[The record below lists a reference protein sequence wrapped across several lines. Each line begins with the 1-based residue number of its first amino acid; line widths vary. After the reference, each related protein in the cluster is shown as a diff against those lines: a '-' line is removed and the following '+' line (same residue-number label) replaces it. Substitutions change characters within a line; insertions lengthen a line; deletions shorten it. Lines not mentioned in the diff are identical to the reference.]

1 MIKEED
7 FMNQVKIGKTLKE
20 LRKAKGLTQEELAQK
35 FYVTDRSVSRWET
48 GSNLPDI
55 SVLIE
60 LADFYDVDIREIID
74 GEIKN
79 IKMDED
85 LKDTLMK
92 VADYESED
100 RKKFLK
106 RVSYLF
112 LAGIAGCLIY
122 PIFDTLG
129 LSGPLYEFIEGAGLG
144 VGCGMCI
151 IGFLLASGKLDQFRE
166 FKKRLFKKQ

>member
-1 MIKEED
+1 M
-7 FMNQVKIGKTLKE
+7 KE

-92 VADYESED
+92 VTDYESED
-100 RKKFLK
+100 RKKFIK

-122 PIFDTLG
+122 QYLIH
-129 LSGPLYEFIEGAGLG
+129 
-144 VGCGMCI
+144 
-151 IGFLLASGKLDQFRE
+151 LD
-166 FKKRLFKKQ
+166 

>member
-1 MIKEED
+1 MKIKHNLRYAKFGEVGSEE
-7 FMNQVKIGKTLKE
+7 
-20 LRKAKGLTQEELAQK
+20 
-35 FYVTDRSVSRWET
+35 
-48 GSNLPDI
+48 
-55 SVLIE
+55 
-60 LADFYDVDIREIID
+60 
-74 GEIKN
+74 
-79 IKMDED
+79 
-85 LKDTLMK
+85 
-92 VADYESED
+92 

-106 RVSYLF
+106 RISCLF
-112 LAGIAGCLIY
+112 LVGIAGCLIY

>member
-1 MIKEED
+1 MD
-7 FMNQVKIGKTLKE
+7 QVKIGKILKE

-79 IKMDED
+79 IKMNED

-92 VADYESED
+92 IVDYESED

-106 RVSYLF
+106 RISYLF
-112 LAGIAGCLIY
+112 LVGIAGCLIY
-122 PIFDTLG
+122 HIFDTFG
-129 LSGPLYEFIEGAGLG
+129 LHGPLYESIEGAGLG
-144 VGCGMCI
+144 IGCGMCI